1 MYVCICNAITEKDL
15 TDSPDLKERLG
26 TVCGQCL
33 DNEDRIKKTEGQ
45 KENSYSWTYSS
56 P

>member
-15 TDSPDLKERLG
+15 TDSPYLKERLG

-33 DNEDRIKKTEGQ
+33 DENYIENTERQ
-45 KENSYSWTYSS
+45 KENSYPWTDSS